1 MKNGVYRLPS
11 GVLVV
16 DVQSD
21 LLSPTNTR
29 VVVPLIAARDLKGA
43 QPGRLTPHF
52 EIEGQDVM
60 LLPLQ
65 MAAVPLRELGEKG
78 LVRMLTEAE
87 AYYVRGALGVLFE
100 GV

>member
-21 LLSPTNTR
+21 LLNPTNTR
-29 VVVPLIAARDLKGA
+29 VVVPLVAATDLKGE
-43 QPGRLTPHF
+43 QPARLTPSI
-52 EIEGQDVM
+52 EIDGRKLM

-65 MAAVPLRELGEKG
+65 MAAVPLRELSR
-78 LVRMLTEAE
+78 LPLRALTEAE
-87 AYYVRGALGVLFE
+87 AYAVGRALGILFE

>member
-21 LLSPTNTR
+21 LLNPTTTR
-29 VVVPLIAARDLKGA
+29 VVVPLIAAAELKGV
-43 QPGRLTPHF
+43 QPTRLTPHF
-52 EIEGQDVM
+52 DVEGVELM

-65 MAAVPLRELGEKG
+65 MAAVPLRELGRQP
-78 LVRMLTEAE
+78 VRMLSEAE
-87 AYYVRGALGVLFE
+87 AYAVSGALGVLFE

>member
-1 MKNGVYRLPS
+1 MKHGVYRLPS

-21 LLSPTNTR
+21 LLNPTNTR
-29 VVVPLIAARDLKGA
+29 VVVPLIAAIDLKGA
-43 QPGRLTPHF
+43 QPGRLTPTF
-52 EIEGQDVM
+52 DVEGQNVM

-65 MAAVPLRELGEKG
+65 MAAVPLRELGHQP
-78 LVRMLTEAE
+78 LRMLTDDE
-87 AYYVRGALGVLFE
+87 AYAVSGALGVLFE

>member
-1 MKNGVYRLPS
+1 MKNGVYRLPN

-21 LLSPTNTR
+21 LLNPASTR
-29 VVVPLIAARDLKGA
+29 VVVPLIAATDLEGA
-43 QPGRLTPHF
+43 QPGRLTPSF
-52 EIEGQDVM
+52 EIEGRTVM

-65 MAAVPLRELGEKG
+65 MAAVPLRELGSKP
-78 LVRMLTEAE
+78 LRTLTEHE
-87 AYYVRGALGVLFE
+87 AYAVRGALGVLFE

>member
-1 MKNGVYRLPS
+1 MKNGVYRLAK

-21 LLSPTNTR
+21 LLNPTSTR
-29 VVVPLIAARDLKGA
+29 VVVPLVEAMDLKGA
-43 QPGRLTPHF
+43 QPGRLTPIL
-52 EIEGQDVM
+52 EIEGRKMM

-65 MAAVPLRELGEKG
+65 MAAVPLRELGSRP
-78 LVRMLTEAE
+78 LRILTEDE
-87 AYYVRGALGVLFE
+87 AYAVTGALGVLFE

>member
-1 MKNGVYRLPS
+1 MKHGVYRLPS

-21 LLSPTNTR
+21 LLNPTNTR
-29 VVVPLIAARDLKGA
+29 VVVPLIAAIDLKGA
-43 QPGRLTPHF
+43 QPGRLTPAF
-52 EIEGQDVM
+52 DVEGQHVM

-65 MAAVPLRELGEKG
+65 MAAVPLRELGHQP
-78 LVRMLTEAE
+78 LRMLTDDE
-87 AYYVRGALGVLFE
+87 AYAVRGALGVLLE

>member
-1 MKNGVYRLPS
+1 MKNGVYRIGN

-21 LLSPTNTR
+21 LLNPTSTR
-29 VVVPLIAARDLKGA
+29 VVVPLIPAADLKGA
-43 QPGRLTPHF
+43 QPGRLTPMF
-52 EIEGQDVM
+52 EIEGKAVI

-65 MAAVPLRELGEKG
+65 MAAIPLRELGPQP
-78 LVRMLTEAE
+78 LRMLTEGE
-87 AYYVRGALGVLFE
+87 AYAVRGALGVLFD

>member
-1 MKNGVYRLPS
+1 MKHGIYRLPS

-21 LLSPTNTR
+21 LLNPTNTR
-29 VVVPLIAARDLKGA
+29 VVVPLIALMELTGA
-43 QPGRLTPHF
+43 QPGRLTPIL
-52 EIEGQDVM
+52 EVEGQRVM

-65 MAAVPLRELGEKG
+65 MAAIPLRELGHQP
-78 LVRMLTEAE
+78 LRMLTEDE
-87 AYYVRGALGVLFE
+87 AYAVRGALGVLFE

>member
-1 MKNGVYRLPS
+1 MKHGVYRLPN

-21 LLSPTNTR
+21 LLNPTNTR
-29 VVVPLIAARDLKGA
+29 VVVPLIPSIDLKGA
-43 QPGRLTPHF
+43 QPGRLTPSF
-52 EIEGQDVM
+52 EIDGQKVM

-65 MAAVPLRELGEKG
+65 MAAVPLRDLGH
-78 LVRMLTEAE
+78 LPVRMLTDHETYA
-87 AYYVRGALGVLFE
+87 VSGALGVLFE

>member
-1 MKNGVYRLPS
+1 MKTGVYRLPC

-21 LLSPTNTR
+21 LLNPINTR
-29 VVVPLIAARDLKGA
+29 VVVPLIEAADLPGA
-43 QPGRLTPHF
+43 QPGRLTPVF
-52 EIEGQDVM
+52 EVEGQAVM

-65 MAAVPLRELGEKG
+65 MAAIPLRELGRQPIR
-78 LVRMLTEAE
+78 LLTEAE
-87 AYYVRGALGVLFE
+87 AYAVSGALGVLFE

>member
-21 LLSPTNTR
+21 LLHPTNTR
-29 VVVPLIAARDLKGA
+29 VVIPLIAAIDLPA
-43 QPGRLTPHF
+43 QPLRLTPCF
-52 EIEGQDVM
+52 EVEGQKVM

-65 MAAVPLRELGEKG
+65 MAAVPLRELGRQP
-78 LVRMLTEAE
+78 VRMLTEEE
-87 AYYVRGALGVLFE
+87 AYAVSGALGVLFE

>member
-1 MKNGVYRLPS
+1 MKNGIYRLAS

-21 LLSPTNTR
+21 LLNPTSTR
-29 VVVPLIAARDLKGA
+29 VVVPLIAAADLAGA
-43 QPGRLTPHF
+43 QPGRLTPIF
-52 EIEGQDVM
+52 EIEGEKLM

-65 MAAVPLRELGEKG
+65 MAAAPLRELGPRP
-78 LVRMLTEAE
+78 LRMLTEDE
-87 AYYVRGALGVLFE
+87 AYLVSSALGVLFE

>member
-21 LLSPTNTR
+21 LLNPTSTR
-29 VVVPLIAARDLKGA
+29 VVVPLIAATDLKGA
-43 QPGRLTPHF
+43 QPGRLTPSF
-52 EIEGQDVM
+52 AIEGQTVM

-65 MAAVPLRELGEKG
+65 MAAVPLRELSHRP
-78 LVRMLTEAE
+78 VRMLTEDETYA
-87 AYYVRGALGVLFE
+87 VSGALGVLFE

>member
-1 MKNGVYRLPS
+1 MKHGIYRLPN

-21 LLSPTNTR
+21 LLDPTNTR
-29 VVVPLIAARDLKGA
+29 VVVPLISSIDPNSG
-43 QPGRLTPHF
+43 QPRRLTPTF
-52 EIEGQDVM
+52 EVEGQKVM

-65 MAAVPLRELGEKG
+65 MAAVPLRELGQRP
-78 LVRMLTEAE
+78 VRMLSESE
-87 AYYVRGALGVLFE
+87 AYAVSGALGVLFE

>member
-1 MKNGVYRLPS
+1 MKNGIYRLPS

-21 LLSPTNTR
+21 LLNPTNTR
-29 VVVPLIAARDLKGA
+29 VVVPLIPSPDLTGA
-43 QPGRLTPHF
+43 QPGRLTPGF
-52 EIEGQDVM
+52 EVEGREFM

-65 MAAVPLRELGEKG
+65 MAAIPLREMGHQP
-78 LVRMLTEAE
+78 VRMLTEGE
-87 AYYVRGALGVLFE
+87 AYSVSGALGVLFE

>member
-1 MKNGVYRLPS
+1 MKNGVYRLPN

-21 LLSPTNTR
+21 LLNPTTTR
-29 VVVPLIAARDLKGA
+29 VVVPLIASVDLKGA
-43 QPGRLTPHF
+43 QPGRLTPTF
-52 EIEGQDVM
+52 DVEGHQVM

-65 MAAVPLRELGEKG
+65 MAAVPLRELGHQP
-78 LVRMLTEAE
+78 LRILTEDE
-87 AYYVRGALGVLFE
+87 AYAVSGALGVLFE

>member
-1 MKNGVYRLPS
+1 MKHGVYRLPN

-21 LLSPTNTR
+21 LLSPANTR
-29 VVVPLIAARDLKGA
+29 VVAPLVASMELNGA
-43 QPGRLTPHF
+43 QPGRLTPIF
-52 EIEGQDVM
+52 EVEGQRVM

-65 MAAVPLRELGEKG
+65 MAAIPLRELGHQP
-78 LVRMLTEAE
+78 LRRLTEDE
-87 AYYVRGALGVLFE
+87 AYAVSGALGVLFE

>member
-1 MKNGVYRLPS
+1 MKNGVYRIGK

-21 LLSPTNTR
+21 LLNPTATR
-29 VVVPLIAARDLKGA
+29 VVVPLVEAAEFKGV
-43 QPGRLTPHF
+43 QPGRLTPIF
-52 EIEGQDVM
+52 EIEGREMM

-65 MAAVPLRELGEKG
+65 MAAVPLRELSREP
-78 LVRMLTEAE
+78 VRMLTEAE
-87 AYYVRGALGVLFE
+87 AYAVSGALGVLFE

>member
-1 MKNGVYRLPS
+1 MENGVYRLPN

-21 LLSPTNTR
+21 LLLPTSTR
-29 VVVPLIAARDLKGA
+29 VVVPLVPVPDLNGA
-43 QPGRLTPHF
+43 LPARLTPSF
-52 EIEGQDVM
+52 EIEGKTLM

-65 MAAVPLRELGEKG
+65 MAAVPLRELG
-78 LVRMLTEAE
+78 LQPIRTLTESESWA
-87 AYYVRGALGVLFE
+87 VRGALGVLFE

>member
-1 MKNGVYRLPS
+1 MKHGVYRLPN

-21 LLSPTNTR
+21 LLNPTVTR
-29 VVVPLIAARDLKGA
+29 VVVPLVASIDLKGG
-43 QPGRLTPHF
+43 QPGRLTPSF
-52 EIEGQDVM
+52 EVEGQKVM

-65 MAAVPLRELGEKG
+65 MAAIPLRELGDQP
-78 LVRMLTEAE
+78 VRFLTEEEGYA
-87 AYYVRGALGVLFE
+87 VSGALGVLFE

>member
-1 MKNGVYRLPS
+1 MKNGVYRLPG

-21 LLSPTNTR
+21 LLSPANTR
-29 VVVPLIAARDLKGA
+29 VVVPLIEAADLQGA
-43 QPGRLTPHF
+43 QPGRLTPVF
-52 EIEGQDVM
+52 EVEGRAVM

-65 MAAVPLRELGEKG
+65 MAAIPLREMGRQP
-78 LVRMLTEAE
+78 VRMLSETEAS
-87 AYYVRGALGVLFE
+87 AVSGALGVLFE

>member
-1 MKNGVYRLPS
+1 MKNGVYRLPN

-21 LLSPTNTR
+21 LLNPTHTR
-29 VVVPLIAARDLKGA
+29 VVVPLIASPEPQGV
-43 QPGRLTPHF
+43 QPGRLTPSF
-52 EIEGQDVM
+52 EIEGRKVM

-65 MAAVPLRELGEKG
+65 MAAVPLRELGRQP
-78 LVRMLTEAE
+78 VRMLTDDE
-87 AYYVRGALGVLFE
+87 AYAVSGALGVLFE

>member
-1 MKNGVYRLPS
+1 MKNGVYRLPN

-21 LLSPTNTR
+21 LLNPTNTR
-29 VVVPLIAARDLKGA
+29 VVVPLIASAEVGVT
-43 QPGRLTPHF
+43 QPGRLTPTF
-52 EIEGQDVM
+52 DIEGRNVM

-65 MAAVPLRELGEKG
+65 MAAVPVRELNPQP
-78 LVRMLTEAE
+78 VRMLTETE
-87 AYYVRGALGVLFE
+87 AYAVSGALGVLFE

>member
-21 LLSPTNTR
+21 LLNPTNTR
-29 VVVPLIAARDLKGA
+29 VVVPFVTAVGPEGA
-43 QPGRLTPHF
+43 QPGRLTPGF
-52 EIEGQDVM
+52 EIDGQKVV

-65 MAAVPLRELGEKG
+65 MAAVPLRELGHKPM
-78 LVRMLTEAE
+78 RMLTEDE
-87 AYYVRGALGVLFE
+87 AYALRGALGVLFE

>member
-1 MKNGVYRLPS
+1 MKNGVYRLPN

-21 LLSPTNTR
+21 LLNPTNTR
-29 VVVPLIAARDLKGA
+29 VVVPLIAAPDIKAA
-43 QPGRLTPHF
+43 QPGRLTPIF
-52 EIEGQDVM
+52 EIEGQAVM

-65 MAAVPLRELGEKG
+65 MAAVPLRELGHQP
-78 LVRMLTEAE
+78 VRMLTEGEVYA
-87 AYYVRGALGVLFE
+87 VRGALGVLFE

>member
-1 MKNGVYRLPS
+1 MKNGVYRLPN

-21 LLSPTNTR
+21 LLNPTSTR
-29 VVVPLIAARDLKGA
+29 VVVPLIASPDFQGA
-43 QPGRLTPHF
+43 QPGRLTPSF
-52 EIEGQDVM
+52 EIDGEKVM

-65 MAAVPLRELGEKG
+65 MAAVPLRELGHRP
-78 LVRMLTEAE
+78 VRTLTEDE
-87 AYYVRGALGVLFE
+87 AYAVSGALGVLFE